1 VRIDLHTH
9 SDVSDG
15 TTAPAQVVQDARAAG
30 LDVVGLTDHDTTA
43 GWAEAEAAALEAGIA
58 LVRGIEVS
66 CTHRGRGVHLL
77 VYLPDPTY
85 PPLVESLQLV
95 LDGRDQRTPRI
106 LERLREIGVDLDLAD
121 VERESSSA
129 AAVGRPHVADAL
141 VRRGVV
147 RDRDE
152 AFDRYLSPGRP
163 AYAKRYAAP
172 LVDMLATVACAGGV
186 SVIAHPWGRYGSSSL
201 DEAAF
206 AELQQ
211 HGLAGIEADHQDHGP
226 DERAALHA
234 IGRELG
240 LVVTG
245 SSDYHGAG
253 KVGHDLGCNTTA
265 PDQLDRLLALAAE
278 SARRAERRTPGVVG
292 WP

>member
-15 TTAPAQVVQDARAAG
+15 TTPPAQVVKDARAAG
-30 LDVVGLTDHDTTA
+30 LDVVALTDHDTTA
-43 GWAEAEAAALEAGIA
+43 GWDEAEAAALEAGIG

-66 CTHRGRGVHLL
+66 CTHGGRGVHLL
-77 VYLPDPTY
+77 VYLPDPDH
-85 PPLVESLQLV
+85 PPLVEALQLV

-106 LERLREIGVDLDLAD
+106 VERLRELGIDLDLAD
-121 VERESSSA
+121 VERESASA
-129 AAVGRPHVADAL
+129 AAVGRPHIADAL

-163 AYAKRYAAP
+163 AYVKRYAAP
-172 LVDMLATVACAGGV
+172 LEDMLATVRAAGGV
-186 SVIAHPWGRYGSSSL
+186 SVIAHPWGRYGSSAL
-201 DEAAF
+201 DETALAD
-206 AELQQ
+206 LQQ
-211 HGLAGIEADHQDHGP
+211 LGLVGIEADHQDHGP

-253 KVGHDLGCNTTA
+253 KVGHDLGCNTTD
-265 PDQLDRLLALAAE
+265 PDQLDRLLGAAAE
-278 SARRAERRTPGVVG
+278 SARRAGRRTPGVVG

>member
-15 TTAPAQVVQDARAAG
+15 TTPPAQVVKDAQAAG
-30 LDVVGLTDHDTTA
+30 LDVVALTDHDTTA
-43 GWAEAEAAALEAGIA
+43 GWAEATEAAEETGIA

-66 CTHRGRGVHLL
+66 CTHQGRGVHLL

-85 PPLVESLQLV
+85 PPLVEALQLV
-95 LDGRDQRTPRI
+95 LDGRDRRTPRI
-106 LERLREIGVDLDLAD
+106 VERLQELGLDLDLAD
-121 VERESSSA
+121 VERESASA
-129 AAVGRPHVADAL
+129 AAVGRPHIADAL

-163 AYAKRYAAP
+163 AYVKRYAAP
-172 LVDMLATVACAGGV
+172 LEAMLATVADAGGV
-186 SVIAHPWGRYGSSSL
+186 SVIAHPWGRYGSTAL
-201 DEAAF
+201 DQTALAD
-206 AELQQ
+206 LQR
-211 HGLAGIEADHQDHGP
+211 HGLTGIEADHQDHGP
-226 DERAALHA
+226 QERAALHA

-253 KVGHDLGCNTTA
+253 KVGHDLGCNTTD
-265 PDQLDRLLALAAE
+265 PDQLDRLVTLATE
-278 SARRAERRTPGVVG
+278 SARRADRRTPGVVG

>member
-1 VRIDLHTH
+1 MRIDLHTH

-15 TTAPAQVVQDARAAG
+15 TTPPAQVVKDAKAAG
-30 LDVVGLTDHDTTA
+30 LDVVALTDHDTTA
-43 GWAEAEAAALEAGIA
+43 GWDEAEAAALEAGIG

-66 CTHRGRGVHLL
+66 CTHGGRGVHLL
-77 VYLPDPTY
+77 AYLPDPAY
-85 PPLVESLQLV
+85 PPLVETLQLV

-106 LERLREIGVDLDLAD
+106 VARLQELGLDLDLAD
-121 VERESSSA
+121 VERESASA
-129 AAVGRPHVADAL
+129 AAVGRPHIADAL

-163 AYAKRYAAP
+163 AYVKRYAAP
-172 LVDMLATVACAGGV
+172 LEDMLATVRAAGGV
-186 SVIAHPWGRYGSSSL
+186 SVIAHPWGRYGSSGL
-201 DEAAF
+201 DEAAL
-206 AELQQ
+206 AELQG
-211 HGLAGIEADHQDHGP
+211 HGLVGIEADHQDHGP
-226 DERAALHA
+226 DERTALHA

-253 KVGHDLGCNTTA
+253 KVGHDLGCNTTD
-265 PDQLDRLLALAAE
+265 PDQLDRLLTSAAE
-278 SARRAERRTPGVVG
+278 SARRAGRRTQGVVG